1 MTENNTERLAAGAE
15 GVLSMVGTPIGNL
28 GDLTPRAAQ
37 AFRDADVICC
47 EESAIWETLP
57 RGRRRLFATQM

>member
-1 MTENNTERLAAGAE
+1 MTENNTERLVAGAE

-47 EESAIWETLP
+47 EDVALAPLERAMME
-57 RGRRRLFATQM
+57 

>member
-1 MTENNTERLAAGAE
+1 MAENNTERLVAGAE

-47 EESAIWETLP
+47 EDTTVISTA
-57 RGRRRLFATQM
+57 RRY